1 MLVGTAVAFAL
12 GAFDDASPGTSQGTS
27 QAPGVFPLPQPWLG
41 LTTTSAPGGA
51 GALITQVAAGGPAD
65 QAGLQRGDLITAID
79 GQAITGPAEITSV
92 VGAQPVGAEVLLQID
107 RAGTLET
114 VGVIVAGQPGRT
126 P

>member
-1 MLVGTAVAFAL
+1 LAL
-12 GAFDDASPGTSQGTS
+12 GAFGDRSPGTSQVTGAF
-27 QAPGVFPLPQPWLG
+27 QLPQPWLG
-41 LTTTSAPGGA
+41 MTTTGAPGGA
-51 GALITQVAAGGPAD
+51 GALVTKVAAGGPAD
-65 QAGLQRGDLITAID
+65 QAGLHRGDLITAID

-92 VGAQPVGAEVLLQID
+92 VGAQPVGAEVLLQVD

>member
-1 MLVGTAVAFAL
+1 VVAGSAVAFAL
-12 GAFDDASPGTSQGTS
+12 GAFDKASPVTSPAAS
-27 QAPGVFPLPQPWLG
+27 QATGVFPLPEPWLG
-41 LTTTSAPGGA
+41 LTTTSPPGGA
-51 GALITQVAAGGPAD
+51 GALVTQVTAGGPAD

-114 VGVIVAGQPGRT
+114 VGVIVAGQPGST